1 MLIEYYGKLPHKS
14 EFVSAAHLSSA
25 AWSLVDW
32 ISRGQDHLGEP
43 SLLMRNRPPCA
54 YFFCGNSSAAKAFI
68 AGVLFDSCDSKSRRY
83 PFFVFH
89 HNSVSS
95 YELLSCAYHRVLDE
109 VELEMQSLNQTM
121 TTDELL
127 ERFWV
132 FLDNYQSY
140 NHQANNHQ
148 ADDGLMIWQDI
159 LSGRKMSA
167 NKLTGIL
174 FRKLM
179 TGDII

>member
-1 MLIEYYGKLPHKS
+1 
-14 EFVSAAHLSSA
+14 
-25 AWSLVDW
+25 
-32 ISRGQDHLGEP
+32 
-43 SLLMRNRPPCA
+43 
-54 YFFCGNSSAAKAFI
+54 
-68 AGVLFDSCDSKSRRY
+68 
-83 PFFVFH
+83 
-89 HNSVSS
+89 
-95 YELLSCAYHRVLDE
+95 
-109 VELEMQSLNQTM
+109 MQSLNQTM